1 MPSLHPTHASSRT
14 PARTAARLL
23 RCGLVGLLLATAGA
37 GCVSRRLMVQ
47 SNPPG
52 ALVLV
57 EGKEVGYTPTAID
70 FTYYGTREITLI
82 KDGYETLTVLQKVPT
97 PWYQMPGIDFF
108 SDNLLP
114 YRIADRHSFAYTM
127 NPLRQEDITPNRGVI
142 DRAQML
148 RSEAQIGGQ

>member
-1 MPSLHPTHASSRT
+1 MSGLFQTRSISAPPASGFRC
-14 PARTAARLL
+14 LL
-23 RCGLVGLLLATAGA
+23 RGGLLGLLLVTVGS

-97 PWYQMPGIDFF
+97 PWYQIPGVDFF

-148 RSEAQIGGQ
+148 RSEAQIGGP

>member
-1 MPSLHPTHASSRT
+1 MSRVCQSRSEQQT
-14 PARTAARLL
+14 PAGRPRLL
-23 RCGLVGLLLATAGA
+23 RSGLVALLLVTAGT

-52 ALVLV
+52 ALVLL
-57 EGKEVGYTPTAID
+57 EGKEVGYTPTAVD

-97 PWYQMPGIDFF
+97 PWYQIPGVDFF

-114 YRIADRHSFAYTM
+114 YRIADRHSFSYSM
-127 NPLRQEDITPNRGVI
+127 NPLRPEDITPNSGVV

-148 RSEAQIGGQ
+148 RSESQMGGP

>member
-1 MPSLHPTHASSRT
+1 MSRVCQSRSEQQT
-14 PARTAARLL
+14 PAGRPLL
-23 RCGLVGLLLATAGA
+23 RGGLVALLLLTAGT

-52 ALVLV
+52 ALVLL
-57 EGKEVGYTPTAID
+57 EGKEVGYTPTAVD

-97 PWYQMPGIDFF
+97 PWYQIPGVDFF

-114 YRIADRHSFAYTM
+114 YRIADRHSFSYSM
-127 NPLRQEDITPNRGVI
+127 NPLRPEDITPNSGVV
-142 DRAQML
+142 DRRWPA
-148 RSEAQIGGQ
+148 RYPS

>member
-1 MPSLHPTHASSRT
+1 MPSIDQTRSESQL
-14 PARTAARLL
+14 PARGSARLL
-23 RCGLVGLLLATAGA
+23 RSTLLGLLLVAAGT

-52 ALVLV
+52 ALVLL

-97 PWYQMPGIDFF
+97 PWYQIPGVDFF

-114 YRIADRHSFAYTM
+114 YRVADRHSFSYSM
-127 NPLRQEDITPNRGVI
+127 NPLRQEDITPNRGVV

-148 RSEAQIGGQ
+148 RSESQMGGR